1 MKTIKKFLLRFLFLS
16 TLLFPAYI
24 SAATISEEIA
34 GLYIAFFNR
43 AADESGLHYWEA
55 QAEKMGEDTALK
67 TLAAAF
73 ASHPK
78 FTQLY
83 KDMSNK
89 EFVEAIY
96 INVLGQAGDSKG
108 IAYWKDLLEKGMSR
122 SDMVANFVVMT
133 LNFDSKDPQYETLRA
148 INTTLNNVQNPLET
162 AQQRKDLFANKVAVS
177 LMYIDALDTK
187 TNLDQQTDAF
197 DPASLNLDKAYR
209 ASINLLYSIADDTTT
224 REKALN
230 LLEMIASSEDAINI
244 INRLRKQYGSVLQDS
259 TLISQMISLMENL
272 RIYNNNFGTITSPIT
287 GKVWMDRNLGATEIC
302 TSSYDEECYGD
313 YYQWG
318 RYPDGHEKV
327 DSSITLKVASSLIT
341 QDNKFV
347 ISSYDWINKDTQG
360 RYRSQTYNVCPV
372 GFRVPTIE
380 ELLAEKISNTT
391 EAFDILKL
399 PATGDRNK
407 NGHFAEKG
415 ESGYLLS
422 SSSVV
427 ANNYKQFKYTDTYS
441 MYNVSPRTTGTA
453 VRCIKSVEPIQWV
466 TGTWGKC
473 QGICGIS
480 FGVQSRSVT
489 CQDATGTPLP
499 DSYCI
504 DPKPISSQRCEMQS
518 CANNLPPV
526 AVDDFEQLLKP
537 SIAVFD
543 NPNYVDSLGNSASES
558 DNIQATLTSLN
569 YNNLAFT
576 DTTVDG
582 LQTAL
587 TARQILL
594 MPENEQSSAYS
605 NLPADTKSF
614 IYDFVSNGKTLIIN
628 SDGSGKGLRFL
639 NEIFGWSLQAGERF
653 ADQDDRFQKTV
664 NNIGTPYENAPDMIP
679 GNDGTYTVSLLSLPM
694 NSKVYYIDD
703 NNNVAVFS
711 KDVGAGHVIFLA
723 YDWFNAVPVGIYD
736 GGWVDVLNASVLM
749 GEIPVAYTVVEA
761 NETNP
766 SQSVSGNV
774 LDNDSDPDTSHEQ
787 LIVIHVNSTSISDAG
802 TTTVNGLYGSLTID
816 AKGAFTYDLNN
827 SNPTVNALK
836 EGETLE
842 DIFTYTISDNES
854 EAKTDSA
861 TLNIKI
867 DGVNDA
873 PTANAG
879 ANQNVIFGAV
889 VQLDGNASSDPEGD
903 VLTYLWSID
912 AAPAGSVA
920 TLSDTT
926 AVNPTFTPDVIGD
939 YNIRLVVNDGKVDS
953 LPDSMHITVTPAAS
967 NVALNKNVTMLTAVV
982 LGSSLNITNGSYA
995 DVCYSFD
1002 SSSTGYRIS
1011 FEVDLSTP
1019 HKIEKIIF
1027 SPIQTRDYIIESSL
1041 DGVTWTTR
1049 NNVFGLDYYHNTIQS
1064 ITISPSYTARYI
1076 RYTGINYAVGY
1087 AGVKEFEVHGIPSS

>member
-122 SDMVANFVVMT
+122 SDMVAEFVRIT
-133 LNFDSKDPQYETLRA
+133 LDFDPDDPQYDVLHNATYVTSQQRRR
-148 INTTLNNVQNPLET
+148 QNPLEV
-162 AQQRKDLFANKVAVS
+162 AQKRKDLFANKVAVS
-177 LMYIDALDTK
+177 LMYIDALNTK

-209 ASINLLYSIADDTTT
+209 ASINLLYGITNDTTT

-391 EAFDILKL
+391 EAFDLLKL

-480 FGVQSRSVT
+480 SGVQSRSVT

-504 DPKPISSQRCEMQS
+504 DPKPISSQRCEMQP
-518 CANNLPPV
+518 CANNLSPIAVDDRYFNVNIDTDYTTADISTEAAEGSSVKFIIDTRENEEVSFEWVFRTNDYVPYNDFSFV
-526 AVDDFEQLLKP
+526 AVDEEPLVLL
-537 SIAVFD
+537 SNVATVG
-543 NPNYVDSLGNSASES
+543 NYGNSGLKIFRYTFTSAGAHTVTFGILDVRDRAVNSYLDVKPLNVNILKIGTLGEVTTNVNNSFTLVTNGAIVSEV
-558 DNIQATLTSLN
+558 DNFLDTQETSGIEFMIVEN
-569 YNNLAFT
+569 DINNL
-576 DTTVDG
+576 
-582 LQTAL
+582 
-587 TARQILL
+587 
-594 MPENEQSSAYS
+594 SA
-605 NLPADTKSF
+605 
-614 IYDFVSNGKTLIIN
+614 
-628 SDGSGKGLRFL
+628 
-639 NEIFGWSLQAGERF
+639 
-653 ADQDDRFQKTV
+653 
-664 NNIGTPYENAPDMIP
+664 
-679 GNDGTYTVSLLSLPM
+679 
-694 NSKVYYIDD
+694 
-703 NNNVAVFS
+703 
-711 KDVGAGHVIFLA
+711 
-723 YDWFNAVPVGIYD
+723 
-736 GGWVDVLNASVLM
+736 
-749 GEIPVAYTVVEA
+749 
-761 NETNP
+761 
-766 SQSVSGNV
+766 NV
-774 LDNDSDPDTSHEQ
+774 LENDSDPDTSHEQ
-787 LIVIHVNSTSISDAG
+787 LSVIQVNSTSISDAG
-802 TTTVNGLYGSLTID
+802 TTAVNGLYGSLTID

-879 ANQNVIFGAV
+879 VDQNVVFGTT